1 MYYGLIG
8 TLFLLYV
15 GWMVKS
21 RIESMDDSASD

>member
-15 GWMVKS
+15 GWMLKS
-21 RIESMDDSASD
+21 RTESMNESASD

>member
-15 GWMVKS
+15 GWMLKS
-21 RIESMDDSASD
+21 RIESMDESATD